1 MLFSSWL
8 EEIFVLESLSSCET
22 SPGRLCAISLL
33 LAANMV
39 LKHFPEAFVEGGG
52 VGFLFYTEIKCQRFT
67 AHQLALSAERSHQCS
82 GKTVFTFFFSFLFF
96 IRWCRKGH
104 FRADVK
110 RTGLLRYEEISS
122 SQKMQVYSRL
132 NLDFLRCSVARTE
145 MWSLGSGHSLTPIA
159 IYYISP
165 HTVWLTYQ
173 KSFRVLTTPRFR
185 SNRHVC

>member
-1 MLFSSWL
+1 MCNKPFASSKYWSWSIFLKLLWKVEGWGFSSTL
-8 EEIFVLESLSSCET
+8 KLNVTVLQPISWPFQLKDPT
-22 SPGRLCAISLL
+22 NALGR
-33 LAANMV
+33 
-39 LKHFPEAFVEGGG
+39 
-52 VGFLFYTEIKCQRFT
+52 
-67 AHQLALSAERSHQCS
+67 QCS
-82 GKTVFTFFFSFLFF
+82 LFFSFLFF